1 METNHLIQA
10 KNSGCGLE
18 VGKPFYVASI
28 CHVKGQS
35 KRKNFL
41 VHVEA
46 LLQYSYTCIIHWM
59 LFMFYPL
66 NLWVR
71 YEQLVAFR
79 FIPI

>member
-1 METNHLIQA
+1 MHNMRNICVYIKQLTKMETNHLIQA

-46 LLQYSYTCIIHWM
+46 LLQYSYTCIIH
-59 LFMFYPL
+59 
-66 NLWVR
+66 
-71 YEQLVAFR
+71 
-79 FIPI
+79 